1 MITTQLPVQ
10 REHYPVLTNRTML
23 ASCSQSALSQNVL
36 DAIDA
41 YKDNMLTEGM
51 NWHLWMDKVNAA
63 REKFARIINCQPED
77 VAILASVSDATSSL
91 LNALDLN
98 GKSVAVTDLDFPCI
112 GQVLLAQQK
121 RQKFTINYI
130 PHDNYTIPLEY
141 YENFVEENTAITCVP
156 HVAYYNGFK
165 QDLKAISDVVHKKGS
180 LLFVDAYQSAGSTQ
194 IDVEEMGIDILVA
207 GIQKYLLGVPGI
219 SFMYIRKEVA
229 ESLNPPTTGW
239 FGQKNPFAFQL
250 KELNYAAG
258 AQRFNTGTPP
268 VINAYIADAAFGD
281 ILSIGVDRIEAYL
294 NELSGY
300 TVEQALKLGFTLR
313 SPIEVERKAPT
324 TAIYIENASEVEDK
338 MKDMGF
344 VVSSRQDVIRIAP
357 HIYNTREDIDAALA
371 ALLECIA

>member
-10 REHYPVLTNRTML
+10 RERYPVLTNRTML
-23 ASCSQSALSQNVL
+23 ASCSQSALSQTVL

-63 REKFARIINCQPED
+63 REKFAQIINCKPED
-77 VAILASVSDATSSL
+77 VAILASVSDATSSV

-98 GKSVAVTDLDFPCI
+98 GKSVAVTELDFPCI

-141 YENFVEENTAITCVP
+141 YENFIGGNTAITCVP

-165 QDLKAISDVVHKKGS
+165 QDLKAISDIVHKKGS

-194 IDVEEMGIDILVA
+194 IDVKEMGIDILVA

-219 SFMYIRKEVA
+219 SFMYIRRELA

-239 FGQKNPFAFQL
+239 FGQTNPFAFQL
-250 KELNYAAG
+250 KELDYALG

-268 VINAYIADAAFGD
+268 VINAYIADAAFAD
-281 ILSIGVDRIEAYL
+281 ILSIGVDRIQAYL
-294 NELSGY
+294 DELSKY
-300 TVEQALKLGFTLR
+300 TVDQALKLGFTLR
-313 SPIEVERKAPT
+313 SPKEVSRKSPT
-324 TAIYIENASEVEDK
+324 TAIYIENASEVEEK
-338 MKDMGF
+338 MKEKGF

-357 HIYNTREDIDAALA
+357 HIYNTREDIDAALK
-371 ALLECIA
+371 ALKECL

>member
-1 MITTQLPVQ
+1 MITTHLPVQ
-10 REHYPVLTNRTML
+10 RERYPVLTNRTML
-23 ASCSQSALSQNVL
+23 ASCSQSALSQTVL

-51 NWHLWMDKVNAA
+51 NWHLWMDKVTAA
-63 REKFARIINCQPED
+63 REKFAQIINCQPED
-77 VAILASVSDATSSL
+77 VAILASVSDATSSV

-98 GKSVAVTDLDFPCI
+98 GKSVAVTELDFPCI

-141 YENFVEENTAITCVP
+141 YENFIEENTAITCVP

-165 QDLKAISDVVHKKGS
+165 QNLKAISDIVHKKGS
-180 LLFVDAYQSAGSTQ
+180 LLFVDAYQSAGNTQ
-194 IDVEEMGIDILVA
+194 IDVKEMGIDILVA

-239 FGQKNPFAFQL
+239 FGQTNPFAFQL
-250 KELNYAAG
+250 KELDYASG

-268 VINAYIADAAFGD
+268 VINAYIADAAFAD

-294 NELSGY
+294 DDLSKY
-300 TVEQALKLGFTLR
+300 TVDQALKLGFTLR
-313 SPIEVERKAPT
+313 SPKEVARKSPT
-324 TAIYIENASEVEDK
+324 TAIYIENASEVEEK
-338 MKDMGF
+338 MKDRGF

-357 HIYNTREDIDAALA
+357 HIYNTREDIDAALK
-371 ALLECIA
+371 ALKECL